1 MQVLAK
7 GSHKAPWKY
16 LDSIGVEEL
25 SFGLV
30 PPTLQVASAK
40 FEPST
45 SMLTLSMDVR
55 FTSSSA
61 QAVVSAEAA
70 AGCRQ
75 PLPVDMTLHRSS
87 LGSPITRSSMPARVA
102 QHLSAGASGKRV
114 FGEGGRCFELATF
127 LAR

>member
-1 MQVLAK
+1 MQVLVK
-7 GSHKAPWKY
+7 GGHKAPWKY

-61 QAVVSAEAA
+61 QAVVSTAGDSSRMQAA
-70 AGCRQ
+70 LARAHDPKPTCPGATCSC
-75 PLPVDMTLHRSS
+75 TLHPIHHPSI
-87 LGSPITRSSMPARVA
+87 LGALLHAQQPA
-102 QHLSAGASGKRV
+102 
-114 FGEGGRCFELATF
+114 
-127 LAR
+127 